1 MKPLVIDSHAQV
13 GSGET
18 WAEPQR
24 QVDYQLEQVLAR
36 AAEAGIDRSCIMAPK
51 NDSYEEKNK
60 EIARLCA
67 KYPEKLIGFAV
78 HSPQRETGRLASML
92 GEEVQ
97 VLGLKGVK
105 SDGHPTR
112 ELLDVVAE
120 LRIPV
125 IYYPELRAE
134 GGPARMFYVMASVY
148 PSVDFILPHLGSY
161 RSADWWA
168 HIETIDLAK
177 RYPNVYVETSG
188 IGSHKYLEMAAH
200 DLPAEKIL
208 FGSYSSELDSRVE
221 IHAVQLLKLPSP
233 QETQILGGN
242 IQRLLGS

>member
-1 MKPLVIDSHAQV
+1 MKPLVIDCHAQV

-18 WAEPQR
+18 WEEPRR
-24 QVDYQLEQVLAR
+24 QVEYPLEQVLAR
-36 AAEAGIDRSCIMAPK
+36 AAQAGIDRSCIMAPK
-51 NDSYEEKNK
+51 NESYEEKNR

-67 KYPEKLIGFAV
+67 KHPEKLIGFAV
-78 HSPQRETGRLASML
+78 HSPQRETGRLAAML
-92 GEEVQ
+92 TEEVQ

-120 LRIPV
+120 LKIPV

-134 GGPARMFYVMASVY
+134 AGPARMFYVMASAY
-148 PSVDFILPHLGSY
+148 PAVNFILPHLGSY

-177 RYPNVYVETSG
+177 RYPNVYVETPG

-200 DLPAEKIL
+200 DLPAAKIL
-208 FGSYSSELDSRVE
+208 FGSYSPELDSRVE
-221 IHAVQLLKLPSP
+221 IHTVQLLELPSQ
-233 QETQILGGN
+233 QEAQILGGN
-242 IQRLLGS
+242 IQQFLGS

>member
-1 MKPLVIDSHAQV
+1 MKPLVIDCHAQV

-18 WAEPQR
+18 WAEPRR
-24 QVDYQLEQVLAR
+24 QVDYPLEQVLAC

-60 EIARLCA
+60 EIARLSE

-78 HSPQRETGRLASML
+78 HNPQQETGRLAAML
-92 GEEVQ
+92 REEVQ
-97 VLGLKGVK
+97 VRGLQGVK

-120 LRIPV
+120 LKIPV

-134 GGPARMFYVMASVY
+134 AGPARMFYMMASVY
-148 PSVDFILPHLGSY
+148 PSVNFILPHLGSY

-188 IGSHKYLEMAAH
+188 AGSHKYLEMAAH

-208 FGSYSSELDSRVE
+208 FGSYSPELDSRVE
-221 IHAVQLLKLPSP
+221 IHAVQLLKQPNP
-233 QETQILGGN
+233 QEAQILGGN
-242 IQRLLGS
+242 MQRLLGR